1 MKGKTTM
8 KEKIFQTI
16 AAAAGAVASFFCGL
30 PPILWVLLAVM
41 SLDYITG
48 LICGAVGKSPKS
60 TNGGLSSSTAFAEI
74 GRAHV

>member
-1 MKGKTTM
+1 M

-48 LICGAVGKSPKS
+48 LICGAVGKSLNPR
-60 TNGGLSSSTAFAEI
+60 TAVYPAA
-74 GRAHV
+74 RRLQVL

>member
-1 MKGKTTM
+1 M

-48 LICGAVGKSPKS
+48 LICGAVGKSPKGNPAQRKNS
-60 TNGGLSSSTAFAEI
+60 KKVRKE
-74 GRAHV
+74 V